1 MRTVWNA
8 LAVCFAVLIFGFVS
22 PAMAGVYTYSDVMI
36 GGRSAQM
43 GGAYT
48 GVAEDGSAAYFNP
61 AGLGQITTPSMSISA
76 NGLDIQTYTLEKRL
90 FEQDLTFRSNA
101 FYPSAWSVVQSLGE
115 YRLAFSA
122 IVPSNLDV
130 ISTTNFRN
138 VELLPGQF
146 FDVGLIDSRI
156 KDRVYLIGPSLAYR
170 ITPTLMVGATLY
182 YWYGEAL
189 RETTL
194 FFGGASGQSQV
205 GQFSR
210 TSTTTHGLLGQIGLL
225 AKPSERYAVGLLLRA
240 PVPLNQTVKTDNQ
253 EYSFDATSGIFTNS
267 FSQSETSQAARRPP
281 GATLGLALH
290 PSLGRTFSFDL
301 SYYGSAGYSVSSRE
315 IDIRPV
321 WNAAFGFEEVIRP
334 KFPIRFGL
342 YTNRSAAPRLNDRPT
357 VQDDRVDSYGATLG
371 AGYIDEL
378 STFDVGMR
386 YALGKGKTKDATT
399 GEHFDVKSQVLT
411 FFVSGSVLF

>member
-1 MRTVWNA
+1 MQKACKGSAA
-8 LAVCFAVLIFGFVS
+8 LFLIFGLVS
-22 PAMAGVYTYSDVMI
+22 PATAGVYSYYDVMI

-48 GVAEDGSAAYFNP
+48 GVAEDGAAAYFNP
-61 AGLGQITTPSMSISA
+61 AGLGQIKTPSLSISA

-90 FEQDLTFRSNA
+90 FGEDLTFRSNA
-101 FYPSAWSVVQSLGE
+101 FYPSAWSVVRSLGE

-130 ISTTNFRN
+130 ISTTNFRD
-138 VELLPGQF
+138 VILAGQSF
-146 FDVGLIDSRI
+146 PVGLIDARI

-170 ITPTLMVGATLY
+170 FTPTLMVGATLY

-225 AKPSERYAVGLLLRA
+225 ARPSERYAVGLLLRA
-240 PVPLNQTVKTDNQ
+240 PVPLDQTIKADNQ
-253 EYSFDATSGIFTNS
+253 EYSFDASSGIFTNS
-267 FSQSETSQAARRPP
+267 FSQTETSRSARRPP
-281 GATLGLALH
+281 GAALGLALH
-290 PSLGRTFSFDL
+290 PMSTRTLSFDL
-301 SYYGSAGYSVSSRE
+301 SYYGSARYSVPSRE
-315 IDIRPV
+315 VDIRPV
-321 WNAAFGFEEVIRP
+321 WNAAIGFEEVVQP

-342 YTNRSAAPRLNDRPT
+342 YTNRSAAPRLNDRPMA
-357 VQDDRVDSYGATLG
+357 QDDRVDSYGATFG
-371 AGYIDEL
+371 VGYVDAL

-399 GEHFDVKSQVLT
+399 GARFDVESQVITL
-411 FFVSGSVLF
+411 FVSGSILF